1 MDFIFLGYKMRNSE
15 LVITNISSQFKAKN
29 FIISFGTVVNSPFKY
44 NVYLMCYC
52 NIFLRA

>member
-15 LVITNISSQFKAKN
+15 LVITHMSSKFKAQN
-29 FIISFGTVVNSPFKY
+29 FIISFGTTVNSPFKY
-44 NVYLMCYC
+44 NIFLMCYC